1 MEPVKVAIPKAVSL
15 YREPC
20 PSLSCLYVFTFTDTH
35 THTHTDTAGRLAESD
50 DQGSKNYGLFS
61 VTPSLGLSPLRVQI
75 PAEAGWLGRAG
86 S

>member
-35 THTHTDTAGRLAESD
+35 THTHRHGW
-50 DQGSKNYGLFS
+50 
-61 VTPSLGLSPLRVQI
+61 
-75 PAEAGWLGRAG
+75 EAG
-86 S
+86 